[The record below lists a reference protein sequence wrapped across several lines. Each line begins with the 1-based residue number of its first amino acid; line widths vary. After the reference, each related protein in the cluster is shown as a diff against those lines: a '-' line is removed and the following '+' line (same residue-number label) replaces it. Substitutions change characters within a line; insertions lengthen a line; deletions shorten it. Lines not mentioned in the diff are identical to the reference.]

1 MTNPTHRLKKFV
13 RYVGDKKPTSCYITD
28 ASGWLG
34 SGVKDINGVEIFEGD
49 IVKEI
54 FPPDCANYDGRQLVI
69 FRRGE
74 FLLVRECYW
83 ARLETCGAK
92 PLSWAGSN
100 GIEVVGHIA
109 EETT

>member
-1 MTNPTHRLKKFV
+1 M
-13 RYVGDKKPTSCYITD
+13 KPPVHHCKERVTFADGREPHWSFD
-28 ASGWLG
+28 AKPCWLG
-34 SGVKDINGVEIFEGD
+34 SGLYDRNGKEIFEGD

-83 ARLETCGAK
+83 ARLETCGAT

-109 EETT
+109 EETA